1 MIAIALGAFAGI
13 LYKLGVP
20 LVLDKHTAPLAIAVA
35 GLFIFFYR
43 VLWCLG
49 NGDSP
54 GLRWAQL
61 RLVDLDG
68 RAPRRSQ
75 RFQRLFAGCLSCGAA
90 GLGLLWALADEESLT
105 WHDHIS
111 KTFPTAQSGTR

>member
-49 NGDSP
+49 NGDSQDCVGHSCVWWIWMVGSQTEP
-54 GLRWAQL
+54 AISAPVRGVSELR
-61 RLVDLDG
+61 RG
-68 RAPRRSQ
+68 RTRIAVG
-75 RFQRLFAGCLSCGAA
+75 AGG
-90 GLGLLWALADEESLT
+90 
-105 WHDHIS
+105 
-111 KTFPTAQSGTR
+111 